1 MFVLL
6 EIVIF
11 KAQKCISSLDF
22 FLFFALLQEIATKII
37 IIWEWNVRS
46 DQLLTAREINWRQY
60 KVLKNSQ
67 HFFFT
72 LASFYTILLMST
84 FCHG

>member
-6 EIVIF
+6 EIVIS

-46 DQLLTAREINWRQY
+46 DQLLTAGEINWRQ
-60 KVLKNSQ
+60 
-67 HFFFT
+67 
-72 LASFYTILLMST
+72 
-84 FCHG
+84 

>member
-1 MFVLL
+1 MLKKSKRRVHPLLKKILDPPLFVLL
-6 EIVIF
+6 EIVIS

-46 DQLLTAREINWRQY
+46 DQLLTAREINWRQ
-60 KVLKNSQ
+60 
-67 HFFFT
+67 
-72 LASFYTILLMST
+72 
-84 FCHG
+84 